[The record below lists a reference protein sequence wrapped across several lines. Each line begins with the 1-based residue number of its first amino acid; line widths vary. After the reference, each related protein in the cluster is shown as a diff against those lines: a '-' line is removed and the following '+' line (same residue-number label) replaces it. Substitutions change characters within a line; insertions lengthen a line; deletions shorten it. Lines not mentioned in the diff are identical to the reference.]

1 MAAVIKKAKEEKPK
15 EEKAKEEAAEKA
27 LKEAE
32 EKSKIVTEIVIIMPE
47 EAAKIEAEKEKER
60 QAAREKEMDDKVKKT
75 LMWSVNGEN
84 EGKEDMT
91 SGIGLALLSRA
102 LGV

>member
-1 MAAVIKKAKEEKPK
+1 
-15 EEKAKEEAAEKA
+15 
-27 LKEAE
+27 
-32 EKSKIVTEIVIIMPE
+32 MPE

-75 LMWSVNGEN
+75 LMWSVNGES